1 MKRRRFLQT
10 TSIAAGCM
18 WASFPKKLHAQSVG
32 SDQLRRIDEAPVL
45 RPDYLRE
52 PIIIESVELLRNKSN
67 FLVRIRSK
75 DGAESVTAPNSLRLK
90 DCYPIFNSRV
100 GRFFVGKN
108 ACKIESLLNELYRF
122 SSNYKWQGLAFWVCQ
137 AALEMGVLDLIG
149 KVRGVPLGELFGKIR
164 QRDIAI
170 YRASGNRRNTPQQEA
185 NVLGR
190 FIAQTGAKAVK
201 IRIGGRMK
209 SIEDKISGRTEKL
222 IPYIRKALGGKVTL
236 YADSNSS
243 YEVKDAIRIG
253 RLLEENNYAFYEEPV
268 PFDHLWETKEVT
280 KALKIPVAGG
290 EQEYS
295 MRRFRWAI
303 ANRAMDIVQPDLHYN
318 GGFIR
323 GVRVAKMA
331 EAAGLKCAP
340 HMSGS
345 GLGYVNV
352 LHFASFISNI
362 TAHQEFKGESDIPCQ
377 SKSSSLKAEN
387 GIVVCPKDPGM
398 GVEIDPDYIKKAEP
412 VNS

>member
-1 MKRRRFLQT
+1 MKRRRFLQA

-209 SIEDKISGRTEKL
+209 RIEDKISGRTEKL
-222 IPYIRKALGGKVTL
+222 IPYIRTALGGKVTL

-331 EAAGLKCAP
+331 EAAGLKCTP

-352 LHFASFISNI
+352 LHFASFIPNI